1 MPSQTQDFSHLPLK
15 GYRVIELG
23 HSVAAPYGALVLAE
37 MGAEVIKV
45 ERPGVGDDARTWG
58 RASEAGMPP
67 VFRALNRNKKSVQI
81 DLKSDAGIAQ
91 VKALA
96 KDADALIQ
104 NLKPGLVDEIGIG
117 PDVLTAENPR
127 LIYVSIHAFGKT
139 GPLAKRPGYD
149 PLMQAF
155 GGIMSTQGMPGGPSV
170 RVGTSIV
177 DMGTGLWAAMGVM
190 AGLLRREK
198 TGKGGIVDASLYETA
213 LGWMVYFLPMFAA
226 SGQLPPKAGSG
237 VSMISPYQAM
247 RTADSELVM
256 AAGNDNLFAKLSRA
270 LGHPE
275 WIDDAR
281 FKTNGDRVDNKPELI
296 ALIEEV
302 TTTKPTAHWIEV
314 MEEAGIPYAPV
325 QTIDQVAGHEQT
337 AALGILREDE
347 AGRQGY
353 FGLPISFEGRR
364 PDRNEPPPVLG
375 RDDEAFGGKNKC

>member
-1 MPSQTQDFSHLPLK
+1 MPADFADSSHLPLT

-37 MGAEVIKV
+37 LGAEVIKV

-58 RASEAGMPP
+58 AASEAGMPP

-81 DLKSDAGIAQ
+81 DLKSPEGIAQ

-96 KDADALIQ
+96 RDADALIQ
-104 NLKPGLVDEIGIG
+104 NLKPGLVDQIGIG
-117 PDVLTAENPR
+117 PGVLCAENPR

-139 GPLAKRPGYD
+139 GPLSPRPGYD

-155 GGIMSTQGMPGGPSV
+155 GGIMSTQGMPDGPSV

-177 DMGTGLWAAMGVM
+177 DMGTGMWAAMGVVC
-190 AGLLRREK
+190 GLLRREK
-198 TGKGGIVDASLYETA
+198 TDKGGVVDASLFETA
-213 LGWMVYFLPMFAA
+213 LGWIVYFLPMFVS
-226 SGQLPPKAGSG
+226 SGKLPPKAGSG

-247 RTADSELVM
+247 RTADSELVI
-256 AAGNDNLFAKLSRA
+256 AAGNDNLFAKLARV

-275 WIDDAR
+275 WMDDSR
-281 FKTNGDRVDNKPELI
+281 FKSNGDRVDNKPALI

-325 QTIDQVAGHEQT
+325 QTIDEVAAHPQT

-347 AGRQGY
+347 QGRSGY
-353 FGLPISFEGRR
+353 LGLPISFEGRR

-375 RDDEAFGGKNKC
+375 QNDEDV